1 MLRKLHNVL
10 PPRGIHDIHLNQGTS
25 LTMSQ
30 AKINGIYQ
38 DGALLIEPNSACS
51 AFFFMFIT
59 QTLDTY
65 SSGDPLINN

>member
-1 MLRKLHNVL
+1 
-10 PPRGIHDIHLNQGTS
+10 
-25 LTMSQ
+25 MSQ

-38 DGALLIEPNSACS
+38 DGALLIESNSACS

-59 QTLDTY
+59 QTLDTD